1 MRIAVA
7 VVLILALAAGVAY
20 ADQTI
25 YAAPE
30 NQFVGGDITIAQGE
44 KVTFTNADVA
54 AHDVT
59 ARANGP
65 DGKAW
70 FASALT
76 GPGQSNTV
84 AGTEYLTTGT
94 YNYWCSIHNSM
105 KGNITVSSSGTPAQR
120 PGSGGGGS
128 GSSSPPPS
136 SSQSD
141 TTPPSVTVKLLD
153 TKRSA
158 VRKRRALQ
166 LSVTVSEGSV
176 IAFNARSGKT
186 TVASGNQRFETSG
199 TRKVSVKLTKA
210 GLRLVKRSGTVRV
223 TVSAHATDAAG
234 NGATASASGRLR

>member
-1 MRIAVA
+1 MRIAV
-7 VVLILALAAGVAY
+7 VVTLILALAAGVAY

-25 YAAPE
+25 YAAPQD
-30 NQFVGGDITIAQGE
+30 QFVGGDITIAQGE

-59 ARANGP
+59 ANAKGP
-65 DGKAW
+65 DGKPV
-70 FASALT
+70 FASPLT
-76 GPGQSNTV
+76 GPGQSNAV
-84 AGTEYLTTGT
+84 AGTEYLTTGKYDYICT
-94 YNYWCSIHNSM
+94 IHNNM
-105 KGNITVSSSGTPAQR
+105 KGTITVSSSGTPAQR
-120 PGSGGGGS
+120 PGSGGGG
-128 GSSSPPPS
+128 SPPPS

-153 TKRSA
+153 TRRSA

-176 IAFNARSGKT
+176 IAFNARSGKI
-186 TVASGNQRFETSG
+186 TVASGNQRFEKSG

-210 GLRLVKRSGTVRV
+210 GLRLVKHSGTVRV